1 MMHQRGQAIGFMNR
15 NSTTSKLLKYP
26 PKSAGILLIKN
37 GLSIST
43 NTYNIGSSSVS
54 GLVFISN
61 SIIPQEQLNSFI
73 RVFIL

>member
-1 MMHQRGQAIGFMNR
+1 MMHQRGQAIGFMTR

-43 NTYNIGSSSVS
+43 NTYNIRSSSVS